1 MIGKN
6 TKQGHIQNLAKKHGV
21 SLAEA
26 EVLYR
31 EQQRERASKGGK
43 RGGRPF
49 KDPELAKQA
58 GRLGAMK
65 RWGKK
70 SDDK

>member
-31 EQQRERASKGGK
+31 EQKAAAGRKGGK

-65 RWGKK
+65 RWGEEK
-70 SDDK
+70 